1 MVNVFARSMKLSE
14 IFTVP
19 AALEAENFKL
29 VVKESNAQTIAFA
42 IMSGERFRLIK
53 GGKHVNMIKK
63 LRCLLST
70 IPDELRNNLI
80 KSVDSDVN

>member
-1 MVNVFARSMKLSE
+1 MKLSE

-19 AALEAENFKL
+19 AALEAENFKR

-63 LRCLLST
+63 LRCLLNT
-70 IPDELRNNLI
+70 ISEELRNNLI
-80 KSVDSDVN
+80 KNVDFDVN